1 MIFQAISEFSGGVAT
16 INLVGQ
22 LDADSAPAFME
33 EVVKIMALSPSRL
46 VLMAKGLTFMSSAGL
61 RVLIYA
67 RQRLGRALPIYVVE
81 PQASLRETLTLTG
94 FDRAVYIIDEAPH
107 S

>member
-1 MIFQAISEFSGGVAT
+1 MIFQAISSVSRGVAT
-16 INLVGQ
+16 IDLVGQ
-22 LDADSAPAFME
+22 LDADSAPTFMDE
-33 EVVKIMALSPSRL
+33 IVKIMALSPSRL

-67 RQRLGRALPIYVVE
+67 RQRLGRALPIYVVQ
-81 PQASLRETLTLTG
+81 PQEALRETLTLTG
-94 FDRAVYIIDEAPH
+94 FERAVYIVDEAPN

>member
-1 MIFQAISEFSGGVAT
+1 MIFQAISDFSGGVAT

-33 EVVKIMALSPSRL
+33 EIVKIMALSPSRL

-61 RVLIYA
+61 RALIYA

-81 PQASLRETLTLTG
+81 PQESLRETLVLTG
-94 FDRAVYIIDEAPH
+94 FERAVYIVDEAPNN
-107 S
+107 